1 MGQYYRSYENY
12 PFQHLRTPFVLIL
25 YHSMHSWVFIFL
37 AFSHKK
43 EDPPVNGPS
52 FTSHCFS
59 IFVTNSFTVC
69 CSIRFTNRLSVVFVL
84 ALLIDLL
91 MVLLLTATINQF

>member
-1 MGQYYRSYENY
+1 
-12 PFQHLRTPFVLIL
+12 
-25 YHSMHSWVFIFL
+25 MHSWVFIFL

-69 CSIRFTNRLSVVFVL
+69 CSIRFTNRFTNRISVVFVL
-84 ALLIDLL
+84 ALLIDLREE
-91 MVLLLTATINQF
+91 NQKAHDL